1 MRAKFWLTHRL
12 TMDLVEF
19 CNIKEE
25 KIVEMLTS
33 MKAGLS
39 MDSHKEWAEK
49 FTKMAQS
56 MKANLD
62 LGLKMV
68 KEKETVLFNTRKM
81 SLKKSTFKKKEPSTL
96 VSFLKSIEKMNF
108 KQLNPSFHYI
118 DFILLFSF
126 IMKFKY

>member
-81 SLKKSTFKKKEPSTL
+81 SLKKCTFKKKEPSTL

-108 KQLNPSFHYI
+108 KQLNPSFH
-118 DFILLFSF
+118 
-126 IMKFKY
+126 

>member
-81 SLKKSTFKKKEPSTL
+81 SLKKCTFKKKEPSTL

>member
-1 MRAKFWLTHRL
+1 
-12 TMDLVEF
+12 
-19 CNIKEE
+19 
-25 KIVEMLTS
+25 
-33 MKAGLS
+33 
-39 MDSHKEWAEK
+39 
-49 FTKMAQS
+49 MAQS

-81 SLKKSTFKKKEPSTL
+81 SLKKCTFKKKEPSTL